1 MPQPKMRFIP
11 GVVPAAGTLRFRFNG
26 QDISAHPGETIAS
39 ALMRAGV
46 QVLRHTRIED
56 QPRGYFCGMG
66 ICWECA
72 VFVEGTGVVRSCGEP
87 ARDGMVIRLAEAGV

>member
-11 GVVPAAGTLRFRFNG
+11 GVVPNAGTLSFSFEGNE
-26 QDISAHPGETIAS
+26 IPAHPGETIAS

-46 QVLRHTRIED
+46 PVLRRTRIEN

-87 ARDGMVIRLAEAGV
+87 ARPGMVVRLAEAEV